1 MSMQDRDDR
10 VAFRINNE
18 GYAIHA
24 FPIGGWNAAGQSS

>member
-18 GYAIHA
+18 GYAIQRS
-24 FPIGGWNAAGQSS
+24 PIGGWNVGQSS